1 MFPRLLGYSS
11 FSVSFILNS
20 FLIFLTENTSPSNTP
35 HTSAN
40 IVMTPQGQLLT
51 LKGPLFS
58 GPVVTV
64 SPALLEADLKPQVAS
79 SAMAQSGMSSVLSS
93 MDTKKEL
100 SLVSDS
106 DRESL

>member
-1 MFPRLLGYSS
+1 MF
-11 FSVSFILNS
+11 F
-20 FLIFLTENTSPSNTP
+20 TENTSPSNTP

-64 SPALLEADLKPQVAS
+64 SPALLETDLKPQVAS
-79 SAMAQSGMSSVLSS
+79 SAVAQSGIVLSVVFNGWCKS
-93 MDTKKEL
+93 CLWYLKVMEKAFEYIL
-100 SLVSDS
+100 
-106 DRESL
+106 